1 MTANKPVLLA
11 YFKST
16 KGTHV
21 YKTENPDAA
30 VTSLYVKRDSLPI
43 VPPQAIE
50 LSLTYTSE

>member
-1 MTANKPVLLA
+1 MTQTIMLK

-16 KGTHV
+16 PGTHV
-21 YKTENPDAA
+21 YNTDARDVA

-50 LSLTYTSE
+50 VTITYTSE